1 MFTCLDLKMHQN
13 QNSPQEQDQ
22 VYQFAQQLVPFA
34 HYSPTEATQKQKSQ
48 ITIDQQHIKK
58 VN

>member
-48 ITIDQQHIKK
+48 SINNTSKS
-58 VN
+58 